1 MKENK
6 DILNNVRQ
14 VPVYKT
20 PDFEFVAVAL
30 ALQTPP
36 VRLVGKEAFDHP
48 TIQSGQ
54 LRRKYMFVLACPP
67 NKLTDDWEDQIMQLS
82 LRYMNCELL
91 VEPTSVASKRKY
103 LRGYLF
109 DADKAKNKKQKGA

>member
-1 MKENK
+1 MKKEQNELPVG
-6 DILNNVRQ
+6 ITQ
-14 VPVYKT
+14 VPIYKT

-36 VRLVGKEAFDHP
+36 VRLIGKEPFDHP
-48 TIQSGQ
+48 TIMRGE

-67 NKLTDDWEDQIMQLS
+67 NRVSDSWEEQVMQLS

-91 VEPTSVASKRKY
+91 VEPTSLAAKRKF

-109 DADKAKNKKQKGA
+109 DADGAKKKGK